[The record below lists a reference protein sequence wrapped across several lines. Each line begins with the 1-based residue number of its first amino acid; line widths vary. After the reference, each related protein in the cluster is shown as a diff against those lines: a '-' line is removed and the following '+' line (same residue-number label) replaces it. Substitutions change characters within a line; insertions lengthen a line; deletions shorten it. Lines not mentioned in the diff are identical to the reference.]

1 MMNKNEWKKV
11 KLKELIYKP
20 ISGEW
25 GKDYNTDNENTAY
38 VIRTTNFTNN
48 GSVDIFNKEV
58 VKREISLSKIKE
70 KKLKMNDIIIEKSG
84 GSPTQP
90 VGRVVFFDIED
101 DKNFLCNN
109 FTSILRANEKIF
121 PKYLFYNLRYLYQN
135 KAVLK
140 YQNKT
145 TGIINLKLQ
154 NYIDDTNIF
163 LPSLEEQ
170 KKICKILDY
179 LFNILE
185 MKKQQLSELDKLVKF
200 QFLKM
205 FGDLE
210 TNSFSWNK
218 TYLKSLTLLI
228 TKGASPN
235 WQGFSYVDND
245 NQTLFITS
253 ENVRDRTLDLVKK
266 KYVQNEFNFK
276 QKKSILKKGDFLIN
290 IVGASIGRVA
300 QYNLEYRANIN
311 QAVALVRLKE
321 NIINHTYLLFY
332 LNSNK
337 AMNMYNKMQVSV
349 ARANLSLKNIEELE
363 IILPPIELQNKFS
376 DFVKQ
381 VDKSKVELQKSIDET
396 QLLFDS
402 LMDKYFG

>member
-70 KKLKMNDIIIEKSG
+70 KKLKINDIIIEKSG

-205 FGDLE
+205 FGDLQNNPKGFPIVTLE
-210 TNSFSWNK
+210 ELGKWSSGGTPPRAKREYYTGNIDWYSAGELNSL
-218 TYLKSLTLLI
+218 YLNGSLEKITTEAINNSTAKLFKAGSMLI
-228 TKGASPN
+228 GMYDTAA
-235 WQGFSYVDND
+235 
-245 NQTLFITS
+245 
-253 ENVRDRTLDLVKK
+253 
-266 KYVQNEFNFK
+266 FK
-276 QKKSILKKGDFLIN
+276 MGILKKLSSSNQACACIEPNEKIN
-290 IVGASIGRVA
+290 IVWL
-300 QYNLEYRANIN
+300 YY
-311 QAVALVRLKE
+311 AL
-321 NIINHTYLLFY
+321 LL
-332 LNSNK
+332 
-337 AMNMYNKMQVSV
+337 
-349 ARANLSLKNIEELE
+349 LKNYFLHQRRGVRQKNLNLGMIKSFKIPYVDKKE
-363 IILPPIELQNKFS
+363 QNKFA
-376 DFVKQ
+376 DFIKQ